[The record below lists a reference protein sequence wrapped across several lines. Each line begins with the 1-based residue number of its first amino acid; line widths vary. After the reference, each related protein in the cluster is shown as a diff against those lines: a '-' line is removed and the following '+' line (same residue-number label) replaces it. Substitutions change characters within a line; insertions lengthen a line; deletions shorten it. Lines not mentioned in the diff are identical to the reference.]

1 MAFTLPAI
9 YGVMGLANRT
19 LLMALLYSTAVVLVA
34 ACGDGDEPAA
44 TALPT
49 TTPEPTA
56 TPVPAATALPTTT
69 PEPTATPVAGEFSVE
84 LTPETRWQ
92 DLFDAFTEL
101 ERDCIRA
108 ELGAELVKTVSQ
120 RFVMSEGETQS
131 WEPLVFGC
139 LYQGTASAEV
149 PSKSV

>member
-34 ACGDGDEPAA
+34 ACGDGDE
-44 TALPT
+44 
-49 TTPEPTA
+49 
-56 TPVPAATALPTTT
+56 PAATALPTTT